1 MKLILATLFTLI
13 CHTAVA
19 QQDSIRIIVPV
30 APGGGMDITAR
41 KLAPLL
47 TKITNI
53 PVVVENHPGGNT
65 SIGTSIVAKSGQDSK
80 TILISSVGALDSST
94 AEIANPPY
102 DWQKDLRPVAIVT
115 PLSPWVLVTS
125 KKYTSFQQFK
135 TALATQP
142 VNFGTSTLAG
152 NHVILM
158 HMLLKATGNQH
169 KDVQAILYK
178 SSPAILNDVMSGQLD
193 ATFATAQSVYGLI
206 AANKITA
213 LAVVSDKRID
223 YLSNTP
229 TFKELGFA
237 KFSVGSDYYGLWV
250 SSSTP
255 DSIVEEL
262 RNIVYSY
269 AKPGGEL
276 HKEFTEIKFIDP
288 HYQIPRNPDNEQT
301 QSIRMIRSL
310 RAEYIR

>member
-1 MKLILATLFTLI
+1 MKTIFAILFALV
-13 CHTAVA
+13 CYTANA
-19 QQDSIRIIVPV
+19 QEPTRIVVPV

-47 TKITNI
+47 AKSTNTT
-53 PVVVENHPGGNT
+53 VVVENHAGGNT
-65 SIGTSIVAKSGQDSK
+65 SIGTSIVTKSAQDGK
-80 TILISSVGALDSST
+80 TILISSVGALDGST
-94 AEIANPPY
+94 VDMANPPY
-102 DWQKDLRPVAIVT
+102 DWQKDLRPVSIVT

-125 KKYTSFQQFK
+125 KKHQSFQQFK
-135 TALATQP
+135 TALGTQSI
-142 VNFGTSTLAG
+142 NFGTSTLTG

-158 HMLLKATGNQH
+158 HMLLKATGNQN
-169 KDVQAILYK
+169 KDVQAVLYK

-193 ATFATAQSVYGLI
+193 ATFATAHSVHNLI
-206 AANKITA
+206 TAGKITA
-213 LAVVSDKRID
+213 LAVVSDKRVE
-223 YLSNTP
+223 YLPDTP

-255 DSIVEEL
+255 DAVVEEL

-276 HKEFTEIKFIDP
+276 HKEFVDMKFIDANYP
-288 HYQIPRNPDNEQT
+288 IPRNPENEQK

-310 RAEYIR
+310 RTEFIR